1 MISYLFYL
9 NYFLIV
15 PSKLKKCVRN
25 HFKPLTPKGEKA
37 KVLYKGDCVMLD
49 CIYKQLFLLFPSES
63 ILD

>member
-25 HFKPLTPKGEKA
+25 HFKPLT
-37 KVLYKGDCVMLD
+37 LKGDWHL
-49 CIYKQLFLLFPSES
+49 ISPYNITSES
-63 ILD
+63 NNKVKRI